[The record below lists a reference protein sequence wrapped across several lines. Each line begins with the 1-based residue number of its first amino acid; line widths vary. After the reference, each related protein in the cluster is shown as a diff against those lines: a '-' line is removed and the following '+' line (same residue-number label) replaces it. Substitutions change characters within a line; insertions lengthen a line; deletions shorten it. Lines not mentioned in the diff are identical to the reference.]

1 MIARII
7 LGNSINR
14 CGSFK
19 VDTKQRKILDTEVV
33 IEKPME
39 IFFFKNEGQEN
50 FNYLKLE
57 NTMNYFMR
65 FNEPKDRKDL
75 EYLLLDIRRNGFY
88 FNLNPSVSFE
98 IIIIE

>member
-7 LGNSINR
+7 LGTSTNR

-19 VDTKQRKILDTEVV
+19 VDTEKRKILDTEVV

-39 IFFFKNEGQEN
+39 IFFFKDEGQEN